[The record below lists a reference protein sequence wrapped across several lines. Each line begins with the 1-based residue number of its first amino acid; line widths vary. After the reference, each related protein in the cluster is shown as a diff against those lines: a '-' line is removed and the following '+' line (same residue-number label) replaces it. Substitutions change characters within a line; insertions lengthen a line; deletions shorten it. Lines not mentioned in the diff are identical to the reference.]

1 MNQEIGAMETSVL
14 YIVHARLSLA
24 DEKNGRTFEFA
35 LRRQIVRENVY
46 ARLYLRWLKIAWKWL
61 DELLLPRSTG
71 TAEQERGN

>member
-14 YIVHARLSLA
+14 YIVYARLSLA

-35 LRRQIVRENVY
+35 LRRQKVRENLY